1 MNEKEFLQAYDIT
14 KYDRPSV
21 TADMAVFSIQ
31 DKYIND
37 ITEKPDI
44 RKLPDKKLN
53 ILLIKRAGHPF
64 QGKYALPGGFCKKG
78 ESVYETARRELHEE
92 TGVNYGYLNLFD
104 VFSDTGRDPRG
115 WIISNGF
122 LALIDS
128 EKYRVHAGS
137 DAWEVNWFEI
147 DYTCKYE
154 NESKI
159 HEIVFHKREQE
170 DSGEREELF
179 LRGIEQIIYSEQGK
193 KIEWKFEQSEF
204 AFDHGE
210 IILKALLKL
219 KERVEYYGDLVFEL
233 LPEYFTLTE
242 LQKTYEAIL
251 GRKLLVANF
260 RRKIAEMVSETD
272 KMIEGAGHRPAKLFQ
287 ARKQGVRP
295 QRRN

>member
-31 DKYIND
+31 DKYIDD

-137 DAWEVNWFEI
+137 DAWEANWFEI
-147 DYTCKYE
+147 DYTCK
-154 NESKI
+154 
-159 HEIVFHKREQE
+159 
-170 DSGEREELF
+170 
-179 LRGIEQIIYSEQGK
+179 
-193 KIEWKFEQSEF
+193 
-204 AFDHGE
+204 
-210 IILKALLKL
+210 
-219 KERVEYYGDLVFEL
+219 
-233 LPEYFTLTE
+233 
-242 LQKTYEAIL
+242 
-251 GRKLLVANF
+251 
-260 RRKIAEMVSETD
+260 
-272 KMIEGAGHRPAKLFQ
+272 
-287 ARKQGVRP
+287 
-295 QRRN
+295 